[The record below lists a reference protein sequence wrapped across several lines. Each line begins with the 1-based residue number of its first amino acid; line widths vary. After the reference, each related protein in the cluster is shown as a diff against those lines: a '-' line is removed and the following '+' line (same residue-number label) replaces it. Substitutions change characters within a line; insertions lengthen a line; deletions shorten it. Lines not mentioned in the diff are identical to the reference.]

1 MKCGHPACGRGVG
14 LVSYRRGWFGSR
26 RYCSKA
32 CRDNY
37 AFQPSRALETKTS
50 LLLSAA
56 PVRAAVRA
64 Q

>member
-1 MKCGHPACGRGVG
+1 MKCGHPMCERGIG

-37 AFQPSRALETKTS
+37 AFQPSRPLEPRAS
-50 LLLSAA
+50 LMFSAA
-56 PVRAAVRA
+56 PVRGVARA
-64 Q
+64 R